1 MKKIWLCTYETEE
14 TNRIMALM
22 MNYKHDA
29 LVAICGGHQT
39 DHKIATFLSFVSM
52 LSQTCARTHIV
63 HVYGATF
70 LEAVFTFLKI
80 QLPN

>member
-1 MKKIWLCTYETEE
+1 MKMKKQIVLWNLSLGKT
-14 TNRIMALM
+14 LM

-39 DHKIATFLSFVSM
+39 DHKIATFLSFVYM

-70 LEAVFTFLKI
+70 LEAVFSFLKI